1 MLNNKPIQSFN
12 HINIHVTCNRPTAKR
27 EYSCHDNNNAY
38 CACTSVRINKCGN
51 LKQSVRG
58 QGCLGLSFCSLSLPL
73 FAQASFIVSDRL
85 SCYPSIERCAWD
97 RCRIYRSYERRHIL
111 EAYGN
116 PGSCKPLH
124 GCQANKQHIQ
134 STVNSGHWSPWTL
147 IERNSAE
154 VKITFIIISIKKL
167 FFFC

>member
-1 MLNNKPIQSFN
+1 M
-12 HINIHVTCNRPTAKR
+12 
-27 EYSCHDNNNAY
+27 
-38 CACTSVRINKCGN
+38 RINKCGN

-73 FAQASFIVSDRL
+73 FALASFIVSDRL
-85 SCYPSIERCAWD
+85 SCYPSIERCARD
-97 RCRIYRSYERRHIL
+97 RCRIYRSHERRHIL

-116 PGSCKPLH
+116 RGSCKPLH

-154 VKITFIIISIKKL
+154 VKITLTFSIEKQTWAPSSQGSIISL
-167 FFFC
+167 FFYLLKWQMKYYITHNYEARFTNQRTCCITIY